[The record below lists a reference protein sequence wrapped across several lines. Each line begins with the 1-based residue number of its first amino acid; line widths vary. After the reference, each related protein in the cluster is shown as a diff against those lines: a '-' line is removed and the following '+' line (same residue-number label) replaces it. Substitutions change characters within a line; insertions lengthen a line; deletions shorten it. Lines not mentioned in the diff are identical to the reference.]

1 MRREL
6 FIVTPKKCIFWIL
19 YACIVFSV
27 AYSLFGI
34 SLSTFYLCDVLN
46 LMLLYFEAK
55 YIKEIK
61 NRCAPLLYI
70 LIALLLFLM
79 VGAGINYVKPLLIF
93 WGIRNLCRYFILFFG
108 VILFFTL
115 DDVEKAIRFY
125 FASQILNA
133 LVGIYKYFVL
143 GLFSDDFG
151 GGIFW
156 GGGGLNPFCLLL
168 LCFYSSLYFAK
179 KTTFKKFAFII
190 AATFMLGA
198 MAEEKMMLM
207 LAVLCIILSALINQ
221 YVEKGLTVRKLGILV
236 GLLLGFVVVINLV
249 DRLAPDMLN
258 ILFNKK
264 NFMDYATA
272 TFDEGYRIPR
282 VGSFQVINNLFLR
295 TPIKEWF
302 GLGIGNCDTSAFS
315 FLQSDFYRA
324 YGDYNYRWFTNQWT
338 YLECGIGGF
347 GLYVFFFVTLII
359 TLLAKLKRYPNAIR
373 PYMIASAIFTV
384 AMIFLMWHSSA
395 IRVDT
400 AYIIYFGMAIG
411 FVAMQYDSNEIKE
424 DC

>member
-6 FIVTPKKCIFWIL
+6 FIVTPKKCILWIL

-115 DDVEKAIRFY
+115 DDVEKVIRFY

-133 LVGIYKYFVL
+133 LVGIYKYFFL

-168 LCFYSSLYFAK
+168 LCFYSSLIIK
-179 KTTFKKFAFII
+179 K
-190 AATFMLGA
+190 
-198 MAEEKMMLM
+198 
-207 LAVLCIILSALINQ
+207 
-221 YVEKGLTVRKLGILV
+221 
-236 GLLLGFVVVINLV
+236 
-249 DRLAPDMLN
+249 
-258 ILFNKK
+258 
-264 NFMDYATA
+264 
-272 TFDEGYRIPR
+272 
-282 VGSFQVINNLFLR
+282 
-295 TPIKEWF
+295 
-302 GLGIGNCDTSAFS
+302 
-315 FLQSDFYRA
+315 
-324 YGDYNYRWFTNQWT
+324 
-338 YLECGIGGF
+338 
-347 GLYVFFFVTLII
+347 
-359 TLLAKLKRYPNAIR
+359 
-373 PYMIASAIFTV
+373 
-384 AMIFLMWHSSA
+384 
-395 IRVDT
+395 
-400 AYIIYFGMAIG
+400 
-411 FVAMQYDSNEIKE
+411 
-424 DC
+424 